1 MPLHHRFLLFSGGNL
16 GPWALAEIQAD
27 DRLIGV
33 DRGALFLLRHG
44 IVPHHAIGD
53 FDSVCAVERSQIEQ
67 QVARVT
73 SCDPVMKDQTDT
85 EMAFHWALT
94 QKPKEIILLGVVGSR
109 LDHTLANLH
118 LLAEA
123 QKATIPCRIIDE
135 KNEVQLVTDTLVVE
149 RKRYHYVSLL
159 PLSEQV
165 TGITLSGFR
174 YPLQRATL
182 TRGQSLGVSNQLLA
196 ERGTIQV
203 ESGQLLVIQSMD

>member
-1 MPLHHRFLLFSGGNL
+1 MPLSHRYLLFSGGNL
-16 GPWALAEIQAD
+16 GPWALAEIKTD
-27 DRLIGV
+27 DLLIGV
-33 DRGALFLLRHG
+33 DRGALFLLRQG
-44 IVPHHAIGD
+44 IVPHHAMGD
-53 FDSVCAVERSQIEQ
+53 FDSVCAAERSEIDQ

-85 EMAFHWALT
+85 EMAFRWALS
-94 QKPKEIILLGVVGSR
+94 QQPKEIILLGAVGSR

-123 QKATIPCRIIDE
+123 QKAGIPCRIIDE
-135 KNEVQLVTDTLVVE
+135 KNEVQLVTDTLLLE
-149 RKRYHYVSLL
+149 RKRYSYVSLL
-159 PLSEQV
+159 PLSAQV

-174 YPLQRATL
+174 YPLKQATL

-196 ERGTIQV
+196 ERGTISV